1 MSFIIGSKC
10 VGVCDTACVNVCP
23 VACIHGPISTI
34 AEGAEVDELRE
45 KGKIGDKQ
53 LFINPDDCID
63 CGACVPECPVEAIYD
78 DEEQAIEDGEK
89 EYVKKNY
96 EFFDVNLPNVYKQYN
111 MKFFIDTANLDE
123 IREAQELG
131 VLDGV
136 TTNRLN

>member
-1 MSFIIGSKC
+1 MSYIIGSKC
-10 VGVCDTACVNVCP
+10 VSVCDTACVNVCP

-78 DEEQAIEDGEK
+78 DEEQAIDDGEK

-96 EFFDVNLPNVYKQYN
+96 EFFDVNLPNVYK
-111 MKFFIDTANLDE
+111 
-123 IREAQELG
+123 
-131 VLDGV
+131 
-136 TTNRLN
+136 